1 MDSSLKLRAPSLRDR
16 QKLERER
23 RILRAAGR
31 LFARKGFAGVA
42 MEDVAERAGL
52 AVGTLYNYFP
62 SKSALLLAILRR
74 ETESLLGRG
83 RKILHAPGRDPVA
96 AVSALTG
103 IFLDDFM
110 HEDRRLWREMFGAA
124 IAEPSVVGRRL
135 FEADAQLVTQL
146 ATLLD
151 RYRSMGVL
159 EADIESTPA
168 AIVLYGVCFTWMT
181 AYLMNDEI
189 SAETVRDEIRRGVAI
204 AMRGVFRRGG
214 PISGEDR

>member
-1 MDSSLKLRAPSLRDR
+1 MDSSLKLRARGLRDR

-23 RILRAAGR
+23 RILKAAGR
-31 LFARKGFAGVA
+31 LFARKGYAGVA

-83 RKILHAPGRDPVA
+83 RKILDAPRRDPVA

-110 HEDRRLWREMFGAA
+110 REDRRLWREMFGAA
-124 IAEPSVVGRRL
+124 IADPSVVGRRL

-146 ATLLD
+146 ATLLE
-151 RYRSMGVL
+151 RYRSLGVL
-159 EADIESTPA
+159 EADIESAPA

-181 AYLMNDEI
+181 AYLMNEEI
-189 SAETVRDEIRRGVAI
+189 SAATVRDEIRRGIAI
-204 AMRGVFRRGG
+204 AMRGVFRQGG
-214 PISGEDR
+214 LGSGEDR